1 MKVHLQHVFGFGGSL
16 TLLACLIYA
25 KPAFLLD
32 SSIDSASLNEAGC
45 FEHASYALG
54 IGAR

>member
-54 IGAR
+54 I